1 MVKMKLKLSILLL
14 ISIFFAG
21 NTYAFNNEPEGFAQ
35 LKWGEVIQPSFN
47 ILYTSEAGSNKYD
60 LCIKP
65 GEKPTFIG
73 ETFDRMF
80 YSFVNSRF
88 FRVKY
93 SKKDSKEFLGK
104 LKEALKTNFGEEPK
118 DESFEDIIKFRW
130 IGKLVEVLL
139 EYDSDE
145 GEATL
150 IISSLKS
157 SDYMNN

>member
-1 MVKMKLKLSILLL
+1 MKLKFSVLLL
-14 ISIFFAG
+14 IFILFTCNA
-21 NTYAFNNEPEGFAQ
+21 YALKNEPEGFAE
-35 LKWGEVIQPSFN
+35 LKWGEAIQPSFN

-65 GEKPTFIG
+65 GEKPTYIG

-93 SKKDSKEFLGK
+93 SKKDNKEFLTK

-118 DESFEDIIKFRW
+118 DETVDNMIKYQW
-130 IGKLVEVLL
+130 KGDLVEVLL

-150 IISSLKS
+150 IISSIKS